1 MPVGKITA
9 ANLIIFIILP
19 KLCRCIIDRW
29 LEIIYN
35 MAVDNDIRLLT
46 AVFALMCAILQGCGG
61 PAAEKSAPRPFPVP
75 EVPSMIG
82 SGNEAITY
90 LATHFWDDFTDTSET
105 YVCDSSTVNG
115 VHTDD
120 VEQAFAD
127 WSGYL
132 QASPPGDA
140 CKAVSVMFGRISAFE
155 RRDTSTNVFE
165 TISSLA
171 EKYLYDPNS
180 PLRSEDL
187 YLPFASA
194 MSSSPL
200 VPPEKR
206 AVYEYDAKMCS
217 LNRTGSPA
225 ADFRFMDKAGRI
237 HTLYDIDAEYT
248 LLFFSNPGCEA
259 CKYII
264 DSLESDTALGP
275 MVSSGR
281 LAVANIYI
289 DEDIEAWYGYQDIYP
304 DSWYNGYD
312 PDFIIRTDLLYNV
325 RAIPSLYLL
334 DRDKKVLLKDAPED
348 RVFAALHRIGDGQ

>member
-1 MPVGKITA
+1 
-9 ANLIIFIILP
+9 
-19 KLCRCIIDRW
+19 
-29 LEIIYN
+29 

-225 ADFRFMDKAGRI
+225 ADFRFMDKAGRS
-237 HTLYDIDAEYT
+237 HTLYGIDAEYT

-348 RVFAALHRIGDGQ
+348 MVFAALHRIGDGQ

>member
-1 MPVGKITA
+1 
-9 ANLIIFIILP
+9 
-19 KLCRCIIDRW
+19 
-29 LEIIYN
+29 
-35 MAVDNDIRLLT
+35 
-46 AVFALMCAILQGCGG
+46 
-61 PAAEKSAPRPFPVP
+61 
-75 EVPSMIG
+75 
-82 SGNEAITY
+82 
-90 LATHFWDDFTDTSET
+90 
-105 YVCDSSTVNG
+105 
-115 VHTDD
+115 
-120 VEQAFAD
+120 
-127 WSGYL
+127 
-132 QASPPGDA
+132 
-140 CKAVSVMFGRISAFE
+140 MFRRIAAFE

-165 TISSLA
+165 TVSSLA

-225 ADFRFMDKAGRI
+225 ADFRFMDKAGRS
-237 HTLYDIDAEYT
+237 HTLYGIDAEYT

-264 DSLESDTALGP
+264 DALESDTALGS

>member
-1 MPVGKITA
+1 MT
-9 ANLIIFIILP
+9 
-19 KLCRCIIDRW
+19 
-29 LEIIYN
+29 IY
-35 MAVDNDIRLLT
+35 NDIRRLLPSIA
-46 AVFALMCAILQGCGG
+46 AVAVLLSSGCGQSGSRESG
-61 PAAEKSAPRPFPVP
+61 PHPFPVP

-82 SGNEAITY
+82 SGREAVSY
-90 LATHFWDDFTDTSET
+90 LAAHFWDRFTDTSQI
-105 YVCDSSTVNG
+105 YVCDSSIVNG
-115 VHTDD
+115 VLESD

-127 WSGYL
+127 WAGYL
-132 QASPPGDA
+132 RSGTPDDA
-140 CKAVSVMFGRISAFE
+140 REAVSAMFRRIAAFE

-165 TISSLA
+165 TVSSLA

-225 ADFRFMDKAGRI
+225 ADFRFMDKAGRSN
-237 HTLYDIDAEYT
+237 TLYGIEAEYT

-264 DSLESDTALGP
+264 DALESDTALGS

>member
-1 MPVGKITA
+1 MKITA
-9 ANLIIFIILP
+9 ANLNNFIILP
-19 KLCRCIIDRW
+19 KPFRCIIDG
-29 LEIIYN
+29 LYEIIYN
-35 MAVDNDIRLLT
+35 MTIYNDIRRLLPSIA
-46 AVFALMCAILQGCGG
+46 AVAVLLSSGCGQSGSRESG
-61 PAAEKSAPRPFPVP
+61 PHPFPVP

-82 SGNEAITY
+82 SGREAVSY
-90 LATHFWDDFTDTSET
+90 LAAHFWDSFTDTSQI
-105 YVCDSSTVNG
+105 YVCDSSIVNG
-115 VHTDD
+115 VLESD

-127 WSGYL
+127 WAGYL
-132 QASPPGDA
+132 RSGTPDDA
-140 CKAVSVMFGRISAFE
+140 REAVSAMFRRIAAFE
-155 RRDTSTNVFE
+155 KRDTSTNVFE
-165 TISSLA
+165 TVSSLA

-225 ADFRFMDKAGRI
+225 ADFRFMDKAGRS
-237 HTLYDIDAEYT
+237 HTLYGIDAEYT

-264 DSLESDTALGP
+264 DALESDTALGP

-348 RVFAALHRIGDGQ
+348 MVFAALHRIGDGQ

>member
-1 MPVGKITA
+1 MKITA
-9 ANLIIFIILP
+9 ANLNNFIILP
-19 KLCRCIIDRW
+19 KPFRCIIDG
-29 LEIIYN
+29 LYEIIYN
-35 MAVDNDIRLLT
+35 MTIYNDIRRLLPSIA
-46 AVFALMCAILQGCGG
+46 AVAVLLSSGCGQSGSRESG
-61 PAAEKSAPRPFPVP
+61 PHPFPVP

-82 SGNEAITY
+82 SGREAVGY
-90 LATHFWDDFTDTSET
+90 LAAHFWDSFTDTSQI
-105 YVCDSSTVNG
+105 YVCDSSIVNG
-115 VHTDD
+115 VLESD

-127 WSGYL
+127 WAGYL
-132 QASPPGDA
+132 RSGTPDDA
-140 CKAVSVMFGRISAFE
+140 REAVSAMFRRIAAFE

-165 TISSLA
+165 TVSSLA

-225 ADFRFMDKAGRI
+225 ADFRFMDKAGRSN
-237 HTLYDIDAEYT
+237 TLYGIEAEYT

-264 DSLESDTALGP
+264 DALESDTALGS

>member
-1 MPVGKITA
+1 MT
-9 ANLIIFIILP
+9 
-19 KLCRCIIDRW
+19 
-29 LEIIYN
+29 IY
-35 MAVDNDIRLLT
+35 NDIRRLLPSIA
-46 AVFALMCAILQGCGG
+46 AVAVLLSSGCGQSGSRESG
-61 PAAEKSAPRPFPVP
+61 PHPFPVP

-82 SGNEAITY
+82 SGHEAVGY
-90 LATHFWDDFTDTSET
+90 LAAHFWDRFTDTSQI
-105 YVCDSSTVNG
+105 YVCDSSIVNG
-115 VHTDD
+115 VLESD

-127 WSGYL
+127 SAGYL
-132 QASPPGDA
+132 RSGTPDDA
-140 CKAVSVMFGRISAFE
+140 REAVSAMFRRIAAFE

-165 TISSLA
+165 TVSSLA

-225 ADFRFMDKAGRI
+225 ADFRFMDKAGRS
-237 HTLYDIDAEYT
+237 HTLYGIDAEYT

-264 DSLESDTALGP
+264 DALESDTALGS

-348 RVFAALHRIGDGQ
+348 MVFAALHRIGDGQ